1 MVLEMMEQPSG
12 KVVVLPPV
20 SVSPQQETDHRI
32 ANSLQLVMALL
43 ASQARLV
50 ADPDARDALEAA
62 VQRVSAISSVHR
74 QLYRASSGEGVD
86 AADYLKE
93 LAPALEAACGR
104 GFGDGRVRVDAEHIV
119 VPLEFASAL
128 GILVTELVMNACKH
142 AYGPGVAGNVDVC
155 LYRARNRDFILEVR
169 DYGLRGSSG
178 ARQGRGLGSN
188 IIDLMSRRLGHRHG
202 YARSARGTRFILS
215 GSIP

>member
-20 SVSPQQETDHRI
+20 SVSPQQETNHRI

-43 ASQARLV
+43 GSQARLV
-50 ADPDARDALEAA
+50 ADPGARDALEAA
-62 VQRVSAISSVHR
+62 VQRVSAITSVHR
-74 QLYRASSGEGVD
+74 QLYRTRSGEGID

-104 GFGDGRVRVDAEHIV
+104 GLGDGRVRIDAEHIV
-119 VPLEFASAL
+119 VPPEFASAL

-142 AYGPGVAGNVDVC
+142 AYGPGLAGDVDVC
-155 LYRARNRDFILEVR
+155 LHRARNRDFVLEVR
-169 DYGLRGSSG
+169 DYGLRSSG
-178 ARQGRGLGSN
+178 ERQGGGLGSN

-202 YARSARGTRFILS
+202 YARSKRGTRFVLS